1 MGRVCH
7 SSVISKRLVAD
18 SLAND
23 CDPTAIAFDVDVRVM
38 LALPCYA
45 GCQTITRS
53 LLDAD
58 ERIRI
63 SVYDYDFRTFGC
75 LFVKLQDI
83 KCQDTSP

>member
-63 SVYDYDFRTFGC
+63 SVYDYDFGMWNARGVCPYFATYIHDM
-75 LFVKLQDI
+75 L
-83 KCQDTSP
+83 